1 MSAVTTPAPS
11 RVPLSWAVSDALVL
25 TRRSLLRYFR
35 IPSLILFSTVQP
47 VMFVLLFR
55 YVFGG
60 AIPVRGNYVD
70 YLMPGIFVQTA
81 AFGSMGT
88 AIGLADDLSKGMID
102 RFRSLPMARS
112 AVLVG
117 RVASSTT
124 NMVFQ
129 VLLMTVVGVLV
140 GFRFHGTVP
149 GAVVGL
155 GLLVLVG
162 LAFSC
167 IAAFVGLL
175 IRDPE
180 SAQAASGIW
189 IFPLVF
195 ASGVFVPVET
205 MPGWLQGFAKAK
217 PDHHLRAGSAGP
229 ERRRRGG
236 HADLAVARLGRR
248 HRAGRRPPGRAP
260 VPQGRLSFPGRGH
273 ALAWPRR
280 AYGTG
285 LSRVPPRSSARA
297 AAGGRGRGRRSS
309 RSGGGSWSGR
319 APRGCRCGPT
329 GPRASA

>member
-1 MSAVTTPAPS
+1 
-11 RVPLSWAVSDALVL
+11 
-25 TRRSLLRYFR
+25 
-35 IPSLILFSTVQP
+35 
-47 VMFVLLFR
+47 MFVLLFR

-88 AIGLADDLSKGMID
+88 AVGLADDLSKGMID

-155 GLLVLVG
+155 GLLLHRRVRRAADPRPRVRPGGQWHLDLPAG
-162 LAFSC
+162 LRQRGVRAGGDHAWL
-167 IAAFVGLL
+167 AA
-175 IRDPE
+175 
-180 SAQAASGIW
+180 
-189 IFPLVF
+189 
-195 ASGVFVPVET
+195 GVR
-205 MPGWLQGFAKAK
+205 QGQ
-217 PDHHLRAGSAGP
+217 PDHHLRPGSAGP

-285 LSRVPPRSSARA
+285 FSRVPPRSSARA

-319 APRGCRCGPT
+319 APRGCRSGPS
-329 GPRASA
+329 GPRACPAGARGWRAAAR

>member
-1 MSAVTTPAPS
+1 MMSAVTTPAPS

-88 AIGLADDLSKGMID
+88 AIGLAADLSTGMID

-140 GFRFHGTVP
+140 GSPSNAPF
-149 GAVVGL
+149 
-155 GLLVLVG
+155 
-162 LAFSC
+162 LAPS
-167 IAAFVGLL
+167 
-175 IRDPE
+175 
-180 SAQAASGIW
+180 
-189 IFPLVF
+189 
-195 ASGVFVPVET
+195 
-205 MPGWLQGFAKAK
+205 
-217 PDHHLRAGSAGP
+217 AGSGFWC
-229 ERRRRGG
+229 
-236 HADLAVARLGRR
+236 LLGW
-248 HRAGRRPPGRAP
+248 P
-260 VPQGRLSFPGRGH
+260 FP
-273 ALAWPRR
+273 
-280 AYGTG
+280 
-285 LSRVPPRSSARA
+285 S
-297 AAGGRGRGRRSS
+297 
-309 RSGGGSWSGR
+309 
-319 APRGCRCGPT
+319 
-329 GPRASA
+329 

>member
-1 MSAVTTPAPS
+1 MMSAVTTPAPS

-140 GFRFHGTVP
+140 G
-149 GAVVGL
+149 L

-195 ASGVFVPVET
+195 ASGVFVPVST

-319 APRGCRCGPT
+319 APRGCRSGPS
-329 GPRASA
+329 GPRACPAGARGWRAAAR

>member
-1 MSAVTTPAPS
+1 MSAVTAPTTA
-11 RVPLSWAVSDALVL
+11 RTRLPWAVADALVL

-35 IPSLILFSTVQP
+35 VPSLIIFSTVQP

-60 AIPVRGNYVD
+60 AIPVQGTSYVD

-112 AVLVG
+112 AVLAG
-117 RVASSTT
+117 RVASSTI

-140 GFRFHGTVP
+140 GFRFHGSA
-149 GAVVGL
+149 GAAIVGL
-155 GLLVLVG
+155 GLLVLIG

-167 IAAFVGLL
+167 ISAFVGLQV
-175 IRDPE
+175 RDPE
-180 SAQAASGIW
+180 SAQAAGGIW

-205 MPGWLQGFAKAK
+205 MPGWLQGFARAN
-217 PDHHLRAGSAGP
+217 PITIFVQALRGLAGNGP
-229 ERRRRGG
+229 VATPLWQSLAWIAAIVLVFGP
-236 HADLAVARLGRR
+236 LAVRQYRKVA
-248 HRAGRRPPGRAP
+248 
-260 VPQGRLSFPGRGH
+260 
-273 ALAWPRR
+273 
-280 AYGTG
+280 
-285 LSRVPPRSSARA
+285 
-297 AAGGRGRGRRSS
+297 
-309 RSGGGSWSGR
+309 
-319 APRGCRCGPT
+319 
-329 GPRASA
+329 